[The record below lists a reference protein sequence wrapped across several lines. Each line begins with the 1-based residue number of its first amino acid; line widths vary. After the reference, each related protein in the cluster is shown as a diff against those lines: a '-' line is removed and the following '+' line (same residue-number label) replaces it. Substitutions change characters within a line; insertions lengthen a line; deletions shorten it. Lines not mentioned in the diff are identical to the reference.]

1 MKGGSEIHGDAS
13 GHDRGTYL
21 AGYSADIFISYS
33 HNDDLPFG
41 EDGSRWV
48 SDFHRNLDIRVRAYL
63 GRAAAIWRDPK
74 LGGYAIFSDEIAIQL
89 RRSGLLVSVIS
100 PSYLRSDA
108 CSRELQTFVAA
119 AQRTGRLDICHK
131 NTSMNIIK

>member
-74 LGGYAIFSDEIAIQL
+74 LVGTDIFSDEISLLIP
-89 RRSGLLVSVIS
+89 RNGLLYYLIS
-100 PSYLRSDA
+100 PASLH
-108 CSRELQTFVAA
+108 AA
-119 AQRTGRLDICHK
+119 HSL
-131 NTSMNIIK
+131 